1 MKRMMIAGCCVLASF
16 CAVAQD
22 GAPAGLAKRA
32 ESAPTAKPEPV
43 DPALELWCQTLA
55 KKLAD
60 AQPAIR
66 SSAEAA
72 LLHVG
77 KPAIGTLTALSTGS
91 DKALADAA
99 KKLIDRINRGPQR
112 GPGGFQNAMDDLAKE
127 LKLDEAKTQKLKDLQ
142 KASMDKIRETME
154 SVRSGDMTFEEAR
167 EERKVILEDAKKDL
181 RKFLSE
187 DEAKK
192 VDEAVQRMWQGGMGG
207 RRGPDGGGE
216 GGGERRRRREGGGGG
231 DR

>member
-1 MKRMMIAGCCVLASF
+1 MDLDASSGVVPYPRNPMKRMMIAGCCVLASF

-22 GAPAGLAKRA
+22 GAPAGLAKKA

-55 KKLAD
+55 KKIVD

-72 LLHVG
+72 LVQIG

-99 KKLIDRINRGPQR
+99 KKLIERINRG
-112 GPGGFQNAMDDLAKE
+112 
-127 LKLDEAKTQKLKDLQ
+127 
-142 KASMDKIRETME
+142 
-154 SVRSGDMTFEEAR
+154 
-167 EERKVILEDAKKDL
+167 
-181 RKFLSE
+181 
-187 DEAKK
+187 
-192 VDEAVQRMWQGGMGG
+192 
-207 RRGPDGGGE
+207 
-216 GGGERRRRREGGGGG
+216 
-231 DR
+231 